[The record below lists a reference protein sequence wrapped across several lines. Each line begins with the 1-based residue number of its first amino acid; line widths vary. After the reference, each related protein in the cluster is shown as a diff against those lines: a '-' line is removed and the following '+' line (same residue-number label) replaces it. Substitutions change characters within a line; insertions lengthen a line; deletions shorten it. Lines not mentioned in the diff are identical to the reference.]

1 MYVKAELLQFV
12 FWGGICMLISVI
24 VPVYNVKDYLAKCIE
39 SIINQTYK
47 MLDIVLVDDGSTDG
61 SGEICMRYAAKEPR
75 IRYFAKKKN
84 QGLSA
89 ARNYGIEKAYGDV
102 IAFVDSDDYIEPEMY
117 EKMASRMEE
126 FSADIVACNF
136 NRVRNQISEKG
147 KVRCCETEELRV
159 FSGDEIDSLL
169 YEEYIVCVAAWNKL
183 YKKAIFD
190 NIRYPVGK
198 KFEDNFVVH
207 EILNA
212 VMKVVVLEEAL
223 YNYVYREGS
232 IMNGRTYLANLDEI
246 EAVDSRVQFYKA
258 NNKGN
263 QLIKSAVCESIRKRV
278 TLYWYLVKQVHLRSD
293 DRKRKIIKECKKIIK
308 ENKDILQSD
317 YPCEF
322 KIFIYSP
329 TLGSMISHIRLK
341 R

>member
-1 MYVKAELLQFV
+1 
-12 FWGGICMLISVI
+12 MLISVV

-39 SIINQTYK
+39 SIMNQTYK
-47 MLDIVLVDDGSTDG
+47 MLDIILVDDGSTDG

-75 IRYFAKKKN
+75 IRYFAKNKN
-84 QGLSA
+84 GGLSA
-89 ARNYGIEKAYGDV
+89 ARNYGIEKACGDV
-102 IAFVDSDDYIEPEMY
+102 IAFVDSDDYIEPDMY
-117 EKMASRMEE
+117 EKMAARMEE

-136 NRVRNQISEKG
+136 NKVKNQIPVKG
-147 KVRCCETEELRV
+147 KVRCCETEEFRV
-159 FSGDEIDSLL
+159 FAGDEIDGLL
-169 YEEYIVCVAAWNKL
+169 YREYGICVAAWNKL

-207 EILNA
+207 EILSA
-212 VMKVVVLEEAL
+212 AKKVVVLEEAY

-232 IMNGRTYLANLDEI
+232 IMNGRAYLANLDEI

-258 NNKGN
+258 NDKGN
-263 QLIKSAVCESIRKRV
+263 QLIKAAVCESIRKRV
-278 TLYWYLVKQVHLRSD
+278 TLYWRLVKEVHLRSD
-293 DRKRKIIKECKKIIK
+293 DRKRKITKECKRIIK

-317 YPCEF
+317 YPYEF
-322 KIFIYSP
+322 RIFIYCP
-329 TLGSMISHIRLK
+329 TLGSLISRIRLK